1 MSERA
6 DTAYSPRFRE
16 EEHSAATEQIA
27 VYFSDA
33 PPLQLQ
39 SVRNCTMQ
47 NSRYYATSVS
57 LQREAG
63 SAPKKKKQAQTNG
76 SYVAET
82 LKGT

>member
-33 PPLQLQ
+33 PPLQLRCG
-39 SVRNCTMQ
+39 RNRTMQ
-47 NSRYYATSVS
+47 NSSCYATSVS

-63 SAPKKKKQAQTNG
+63 CAPGKKKQAHDRC
-76 SYVAET
+76 
-82 LKGT
+82 GTS